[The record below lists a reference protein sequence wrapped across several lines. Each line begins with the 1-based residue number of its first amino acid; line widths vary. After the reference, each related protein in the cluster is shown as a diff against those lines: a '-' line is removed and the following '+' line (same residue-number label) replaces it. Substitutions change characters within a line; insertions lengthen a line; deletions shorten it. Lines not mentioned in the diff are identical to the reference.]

1 MKRIHSLKSSSVGI
15 AEVQNLPMRKAL
27 MGKLDNVTTNQA
39 NSERTEQLSVW
50 LRSHGCFYFKYPEF
64 TNWLKAQDNSE
75 FVNKTIYD
83 STTVDDFHH
92 YAEEVI
98 FDDGIMKSHFGWFE
112 DLAAT
117 VFSYVNKMWDKY
129 MQENAGKNKECVT
142 PKSSHKSGTDIYEIA
157 KDPLYQNAD
166 YYDNHTGYIYQ
177 TAAYNRAKRFGLP
190 TPGISVINGTT
201 GELLGYAKPFSE

>member
-75 FVNKTIYD
+75 FSDKFIRD
-83 STTVDDFHH
+83 PHSTDEATE
-92 YAEEVI
+92 YAKAVFNDEV
-98 FDDGIMKSHFGWFE
+98 MSNNFGWFS
-112 DLAAT
+112 DIAAS
-117 VFSYVNKMWDKY
+117 VLSYVNKMWDKY

-190 TPGISVINGTT
+190 TPGISVIDGTT
-201 GELLGYAKPFSE
+201 GELLGYAKPFTE